1 VPKGRLIQII
11 DPSSSLIK
19 YCSSLSKGMS
29 TCIGALIVFCHP
41 IDNGDDAD
49 EETVEL
55 TGGAARKKVTGRR
68 NVSPSTMA
76 FSLALAGSVMVTVSV
91 VSIGP
96 ECLAASSTQQ
106 ISENYNLDDEKSF
119 FVFGI
124 TLMSVFSWSFLQR
137 LLSFGLGWF
146 SYYLMSRYALPEPE
160 EILSN
165 HFEGVRTVSTPSSDS
180 GKSSDDEHD
189 TDYSS
194 ENNSPPKEYMVPLDM
209 DTCNNL
215 NGSWQ
220 RRGSSNE
227 DIEVAM
233 STASGKRKGLI
244 RTHPTERIKCC
255 RRPFGNCISSLLVF
269 MRGSDLETSESR
281 RANRVAMILFFS
293 LLLHNF
299 PEGLAVAAS
308 ALESDKLGMTVTIG
322 WSNKYSSTDCAIDS
336 YFHHNLL

>member
-1 VPKGRLIQII
+1 
-11 DPSSSLIK
+11 
-19 YCSSLSKGMS
+19 MS
-29 TCIGALIVFCHP
+29 TCLGALIVFCHP

-49 EETVEL
+49 DETVNLEDC
-55 TGGAARKKVTGRR
+55 TGRKKVSGRR
-68 NVSPSTMA
+68 KVSPSTMA

-96 ECLAASSTQQ
+96 ECLAANSTRQTSQ
-106 ISENYNLDDEKSF
+106 NSNLDDENSF

-124 TLMSVFSWSFLQR
+124 TLMPVFSWSFLQR

-146 SYYLMSRYALPEPE
+146 SYYLMSKYALAEPE

-165 HFEGVRTVSTPSSDS
+165 HFESVRTISSLPSVC
-180 GKSSDDEHD
+180 GKNSDDEHD
-189 TDYSS
+189 NECALAS
-194 ENNSPPKEYMVPLDM
+194 NSPPKKNMALLDI

-220 RRGSSNE
+220 RRGYGIE
-227 DIEVAM
+227 DVDVTISA
-233 STASGKRKGLI
+233 TSGKRKGLF
-244 RTHPTERIKCC
+244 RTHPTGRMKCC
-255 RRPFGNCISSLLVF
+255 CMPFATCLSSLLVF
-269 MRGSDLETSESR
+269 IRGSDLNTSEAR

-322 WSNKYSSTDCAIDS
+322 WFSNIFT
-336 YFHHNLL
+336 